1 MLTFAAAARGHP
13 SLAAIPAIAEIGL
26 LVRALDFMEP
36 RTLSYFADA
45 AAGECSGGSTDVR
58 VRRVCTDSRQ
68 VQAGDLY
75 VAIKGDKFDGHR
87 FVTDAIRSGA
97 VAAVVGQGFEVQNC
111 DPSFGWIRVP
121 DTRAAL
127 GRMAAR
133 YRQDFQLPMIAVAG
147 SNGKTSTK
155 ELLAAVLGQ
164 QFEVLASEASFNND
178 IGVPLT
184 LLRLEAKHRAA
195 VVEIGTNHPGELA
208 PLIRQIDPN
217 LGVIT
222 SIGREHLEYFGD
234 LDGVI
239 AEEGVL
245 AEMLPPNGTLYLNGD
260 SPGAELIAARTTAT
274 VVTAGHGEGNRWR
287 ISNVRCLDHGYDFT
301 ISGPRSAMNDRYE
314 LNLLGRPQISNA
326 LLAIAVAADLGLSH
340 EEASAGLR
348 RCRAPKMRLEL
359 SKLGNVRLLND
370 AYNANADS
378 TRVAFETL
386 AELPTERRRIA
397 VLGDM
402 AELGAHARGGHEE
415 MGRLAAELNFDWLLT
430 IGEEAAVT
438 AEAAQ
443 AAGLRTAEAVKSLE
457 TLAEKLRDML
467 RDGDV
472 LLLKASRAARLERL
486 VELLQPVTRGDH

>member
-1 MLTFAAAARGHP
+1 
-13 SLAAIPAIAEIGL
+13 
-26 LVRALDFMEP
+26 MEP
-36 RTLSYFADA
+36 RTLSYFAEA

-58 VRRVCTDSRQ
+58 VSRVCTDSRK
-68 VQAGDLY
+68 VRAGDLY
-75 VAIKGDKFDGHR
+75 VAIKGEKFDGHR
-87 FVTDAIRSGA
+87 FVIDAIRAGA
-97 VAAVVGQGFEVQNC
+97 AAAVVGQGFEVQNY
-111 DPSFGWIRVP
+111 DTTFDWIRVP

-133 YRQDFQLPMIAVAG
+133 YRQDFQLPIIAVAG

-155 ELLAAVLGQ
+155 EILAAVLGQ

-184 LLRLEAKHRAA
+184 LLRLESKHRAA

-217 LGVIT
+217 WGVIT

-234 LDGVI
+234 LNGVI

-245 AEMLPPNGTLYLNGD
+245 AEMLPPSGTLYLNGD

-274 VVTAGHGEGNRWR
+274 VVTAGEGEGNQWR
-287 ISNVRCLDHGYDFT
+287 ISNVRCLEHGYAFT
-301 ISGPRSAMNDRYE
+301 VSGPRPEMNGTFE

-326 LLAIAVAADLGLSH
+326 LLAIAVAADLGLSQ
-340 EEASAGLR
+340 EQASAGLR
-348 RCRAPKMRLEL
+348 GCRTPKMRLEI
-359 SKLGNVRLLND
+359 SNLGGVRLLND

-386 AELPTERRRIA
+386 AELPTTGRRIA

-402 AELGAHARGGHEE
+402 AELGPHARSGHEE
-415 MGRLAAELNFDWLLT
+415 MGRLAAELNFDLLLT
-430 IGEEAAVT
+430 IGEQAALT
-438 AEAAQ
+438 AEAAR
-443 AAGLRTAEAVKSLE
+443 AAGLRKAGAVESLE
-457 TLAEKLRDML
+457 MLAENLSDTLRE
-467 RDGDV
+467 GDV

-486 VELLQPVTRGDH
+486 IELLQPVTRGDH